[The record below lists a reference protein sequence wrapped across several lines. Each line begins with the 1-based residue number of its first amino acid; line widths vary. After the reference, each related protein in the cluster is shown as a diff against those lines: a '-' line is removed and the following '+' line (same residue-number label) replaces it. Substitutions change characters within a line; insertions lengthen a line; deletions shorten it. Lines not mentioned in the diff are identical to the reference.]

1 MTSASNT
8 AHTIA
13 GNFQGIYSKH
23 HDSGAEI
30 LKPTVAVVDR
40 LYVNGTTYS
49 LPG

>member
-1 MTSASNT
+1 MTSESHT

-30 LKPTVAVVDR
+30 LNTGWHFYWVYHHNFGHFV
-40 LYVNGTTYS
+40 
-49 LPG
+49 